1 MALNEAPIDAAP
13 RRPAFRDDLSMSWFE
28 LGIAGIALVAAA
40 LLSFAR

>member
-13 RRPAFRDDLSMSWFE
+13 SRHALRDDLSMLWFE
-28 LGIAGIALVAAA
+28 LGIAGIALAVAA